1 MLRLSKLGDYGTVI
15 MAHIACDAERCFSA
29 AEVAAAI
36 GVARPTVS
44 KLLKILA
51 REGLVVSHR
60 GAKGGY
66 SLARPPDQISIAQI
80 IDAVEGRIAMTE
92 CSATAGLCARESGCA
107 VRSAWRRINEAVR
120 TALEGVRLAEF
131 AQPSSA
137 PVGILDRR
145 RGAASGLEPRA

>member
-15 MAHIACDAERCFSA
+15 MAHIARDAERCFSA

-36 GVARPTVS
+36 GVPPPTVT

-66 SLARPPDQISIAQI
+66 SLARPAEQISIAQI
-80 IDAVEGRIAMTE
+80 IDAVEGRVAMTE
-92 CSATAGLCARESGCA
+92 CNVATGLCAQESGCA
-107 VRSAWRRINEAVR
+107 VRAAWRRINDAVR

-131 AQPSSA
+131 AQPSSV
-137 PVGILDRR
+137 PVGILDRG
-145 RGAASGLEPRA
+145 RGAKQGLEPPA